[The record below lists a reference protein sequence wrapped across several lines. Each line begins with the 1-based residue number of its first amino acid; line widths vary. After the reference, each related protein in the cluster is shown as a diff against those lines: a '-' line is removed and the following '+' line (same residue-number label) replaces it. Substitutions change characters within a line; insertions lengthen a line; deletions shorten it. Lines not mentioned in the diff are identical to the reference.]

1 MTLLVGDAG
10 AGKTALLVRGVTPLL
25 RRRSSDALLSTRR
38 LPVERQRPFSER
50 RSAAEHSAAE
60 IVVYFD
66 AWRTAPL
73 MSLHDHI
80 DAALRAARI
89 DPEWHRES
97 LPDRVESLG
106 SRFGLRFLF
115 IFDRFD
121 VFLGR
126 AVGAAHGSRLL
137 EELVQLL
144 NLPSRVNALFAIRS
158 EAREAFD
165 RFARHV
171 SFVSAEVVQLP
182 HWSAP
187 DRPLGEST
195 REPGDWTGQAGPV
208 VQVPMADKSGWVG
221 LPSQPEPGVAE
232 PRPHTNALPDPGWA
246 PSLAMG
252 PAGLPAWVEPS
263 QPWVES
269 SQPWVESSQPWV
281 ESPQAWAKSP
291 EARAEPPQAWTES
304 PQPWTEPPR
313 MASSSTSE
321 PSPPQEEAE
330 TARPEPAPAPVRSG
344 PAPRRWP
351 VWAAGAMTCAA
362 LAVAVFWLEPP
373 SRPLPSQ
380 ARTDAAGPLPSQSV
394 RVAIPESVP
403 QPSPLSSPSA
413 PPDERPLLPP
423 PIAVAAVP
431 PIIAPAP
438 PIAAAAVPLPRVGLV
453 VEAAAAGEPRLPGQ
467 LADAM
472 KGEVDLQVRVAAS
485 AIDLLL
491 EPSGAPQVAI
501 VRYDELL
508 AANAVRGAFKPSF
521 EVVAPLYTEEIQVV
535 ARADSP
541 LQFIHQIADARIN
554 AGPADSGRA
563 LTANALYASM
573 FGKPMPQAPGSSLDA
588 QAALRR
594 LVAGDGVDVVLLV
607 GPQPAPWLA
616 GLPAASRRALKLL
629 RFDADS
635 PAGARALQTYLP
647 ATLHTNGDLGGAA
660 PNHSTPTLAS
670 LAFLVTTGK
679 LDPAERETID
689 RFARSFCRSLPT
701 LRREGDGKWRDV
713 QPGLR
718 LDTGWPDSPA
728 AEAASACSQGAD
740 GEAIDRRANRRATPT
755 PPNF

>member
-25 RRRSSDALLSTRR
+25 RRRSSDAVLSTRR
-38 LPVERQRPFSER
+38 LPVEGQHPFPER
-50 RSAAEHSAAE
+50 RNAAEDSAAE
-60 IVVYFD
+60 IVVFFD

-121 VFLGR
+121 AFLGR

-144 NLPSRVNALFAIRS
+144 NLPSRVNVLFAIRS

-165 RFARHV
+165 RFARHI

-187 DRPLGEST
+187 N
-195 REPGDWTGQAGPV
+195 
-208 VQVPMADKSGWVG
+208 
-221 LPSQPEPGVAE
+221 QPEPGVAE
-232 PRPHTNALPDPGWA
+232 PRPPADALPNPGWA
-246 PSLAMG
+246 VAAAIG
-252 PAGLPAWVEPS
+252 RAGLPAWAEPS
-263 QPWVES
+263 QPWVQP
-269 SQPWVESSQPWV
+269 SQPSV
-281 ESPQAWAKSP
+281 ESPQAWAK
-291 EARAEPPQAWTES
+291 PPQAWTEP
-304 PQPWTEPPR
+304 PQQWTEPPPPLTEPTR
-313 MASSSTSE
+313 MACSSTSE
-321 PSPPQEEAE
+321 PSPLREEA
-330 TARPEPAPAPVRSG
+330 APAPPEAAPAPVRSG
-344 PAPRRWP
+344 PARRRWP

-373 SRPLPSQ
+373 SRPLPAQ
-380 ARTDAAGPLPSQSV
+380 ARTEAAGSLPSRSV
-394 RVAIPESVP
+394 RAAIPESVP
-403 QPSPLSSPSA
+403 QPSPPTSPSV
-413 PPDERPLLPP
+413 PPDERPSLPP
-423 PIAVAAVP
+423 PTAVAAVP
-431 PIIAPAP
+431 PIVAPAP
-438 PIAAAAVPLPRVGLV
+438 PIAAVAAPLPRVGLV

-467 LADAM
+467 LAEAM
-472 KGEVDLQVRVAAS
+472 KAEGEVDLQVRVAAN
-485 AIDLLL
+485 AIDALL

-508 AANAVRGAFKPSF
+508 AANALRGAGRPSL
-521 EVVAPLYTEEIQVV
+521 EVLAPLYTEEIQVV
-535 ARADSP
+535 ARADSS
-541 LQFIHQIADARIN
+541 LQFIHQIGDARIN

-588 QAALRR
+588 QAALGR
-594 LVAGDGVDVVLLV
+594 LVAGDGLDVVLLV
-607 GPQPAPWLA
+607 GPQLAPWLA
-616 GLPAASRRALKLL
+616 GLPASSQRALKLL

-635 PAGARALQTYLP
+635 PAGAKALQTYLP
-647 ATLHTNGDLGGAA
+647 ARLRSNGDLGGATA
-660 PNHSTPTLAS
+660 DQATPTLAS

-679 LDPAERETID
+679 LDAAQRETID
-689 RFARSFCRSLPT
+689 RFARSLCRSLPT

-728 AEAASACSQGAD
+728 AKAASACSQGAD
-740 GEAIDRRANRRATPT
+740 GAAVDRSANRRATPT
-755 PPNF
+755 PPNS